1 MGDSLQC
8 RMTKARNQMMQTINE
23 AGKSFDLPAF
33 ILEEIVA
40 DVLGELRQA
49 SKVELLREMEMRN
62 EQSVQSDNLE
72 E

>member
-1 MGDSLQC
+1 MASLSY
-8 RMTKARNQMMQTINE
+8 RMLQARKHIVKTTNE
-23 AGKSFDLPAF
+23 AGATFDLPAF

-49 SKVELLREMEMRN
+49 SKVELLRELEMQDA
-62 EQSVQSDNLE
+62 ESVQSDNVE